1 MLEAGLGVHGVPDH
15 GEEHGARS
23 QGGGGL
29 AGQVRAGAI
38 LRDAEGGP
46 EVSKVSAVFDCEDM
60 TPAWQCACSRG
71 CPTPRGQRSRRQSG
85 RPARGLQCDT
95 R

>member
-1 MLEAGLGVHGVPDH
+1 MLEAGLGVLGVPDH

-46 EVSKVSAVFDCEDM
+46 EVSKVSV
-60 TPAWQCACSRG
+60 
-71 CPTPRGQRSRRQSG
+71 
-85 RPARGLQCDT
+85 
-95 R
+95 